1 MIGPLNKIPERLQ
14 CSIVFFVR
22 IPLPRK
28 RATGCNQKIPFLRYA
43 QEEDFFE
50 VGGGFEPPYP
60 VLQTDA

>member
-28 RATGCNQKIPFLRYA
+28 RSTGCNQKIPFLRYA
-43 QEEDFFE
+43 QEEDFIE
-50 VGGGFEPPYP
+50 VGGGE
-60 VLQTDA
+60 